1 MRWVCLLLATAAF
14 AQQEY
19 TFNSATNLV
28 VVNVIVR
35 DKKGG
40 IVEGLKPDQFTVL
53 ENGKPQTISVFEFQ
67 RLNSEP
73 ARNSPG
79 SVATELARPVTGPLR
94 YKDRRL
100 LVLFFD
106 FAGMPIADQ
115 MRAQESATKFLSEQ
129 LTASDSVAIM
139 SFASAVKL
147 EQEFTDDRD
156 QLLSVVRKFRVGE

>member
-1 MRWVCLLLATAAF
+1 MMRWIGPLLAVSLF
-14 AQQEY
+14 AQQDY
-19 TFNSATNLV
+19 TFKSATNLV

-40 IVEGLKPDQFTVL
+40 IVEGLKPDHFTVL

-79 SVATELARPVTGPLR
+79 PVATELAQPVKGPLR

-139 SFASAVKL
+139 SFASTVK
-147 EQEFTDDRD
+147 
-156 QLLSVVRKFRVGE
+156 